1 MPMPILLPSRGIALV
16 MVSVLDAPV
25 PSGSLS
31 GAQFFFH
38 WQAGEEN
45 AGMTLGEVLFC
56 VAPIALYA
64 HSGASTRQPCID
76 GGDGSHGSLA
86 LVNAPVV
93 TLQTQLKKGEPWR
106 ALAAPSNRLEVL
118 ALVPMR

>member
-1 MPMPILLPSRGIALV
+1 M